1 MLPNLERYHSD
12 LQAAMRAYHA
22 GDIMPITLAAAS
34 YAGLSKDLEFDM
46 SWMTEQDRAAVQKG
60 VQQVVAVADRIH
72 RLTSD
77 F

>member
-1 MLPNLERYHSD
+1 
-12 LQAAMRAYHA
+12 MRAYHA

-46 SWMTEQDRAAVQKG
+46 SWMTEQDRAAVQKAFSKSQSRTG
-60 VQQVVAVADRIH
+60 SIA
-72 RLTSD
+72 LGTM